1 MEDTHTTLTQI
12 DRSNGGLSIVLI
24 IIIFDTA
31 FRGSIIRL
39 IVCYFRCCTAFSQK
53 TDYQCSHPNQLR
65 SNGRVYEAGTE
76 RSSDGINQGPS
87 INAN

>member
-53 TDYQCSHPNQLR
+53 TDYQCSHPNQPD
-65 SNGRVYEAGTE
+65 TE

-87 INAN
+87 ITAN